1 MKASVVD
8 LRYKTKDI
16 LQALDRMEDVEISY
30 RGKPKGILK
39 PATHGTTGRSIQ
51 DHPFFGSAPKVS
63 GSVEEEMKTL
73 RSGRYGDI

>member
-16 LQALDRMEDVEISY
+16 LKALDRMEDVEISY

-39 PATHGTTGRSIQ
+39 PATHRATGRSIQ
-51 DHPFFGSAPKVS
+51 DHPFFGSAPEVAAT
-63 GSVEEEMKTL
+63 VEEEMTAL
-73 RSGRYGDI
+73 RSGRYRDI